1 MLDNERALYLFHQG
15 TYYRS
20 YEFFGCH
27 FLHDLDKPNRREMK
41 CDYGKAVFRVWAP
54 NAKAV
59 SLIGDFN
66 NWDSRK
72 HVMKKIGQG
81 GAWEVTVDYVAQ
93 FHKYKYEITTPE
105 NTKILK
111 ADPYATF
118 NQTNGETASMVFDIN
133 GYKWNDAE
141 YLKTR
146 NNKNA
151 YESPINIYE
160 VNLSSWRRKSDHSHY
175 TYAMLA
181 DELVDYCV
189 EMGYTHIEIMP
200 INEYP
205 FEGSWGYQCTGY
217 FSVTSR
223 FGTPHDF
230 MYLVDRAHQKGIGII
245 LDWVPSHFPKDE
257 FALIEFDG
265 RPLYEH
271 PRWDRQEHASW
282 GTRRFDYG
290 RTEVQSFLTSSAMML
305 FDYYHIDGLR
315 VDAVASM
322 LYLDYDKKA
331 GEWLPND
338 HGGNE
343 HLEAIAFLQKLNTA
357 VFKEYPH
364 ALMMAEESTAW
375 PMVTKPVSMG
385 GLGFNFKWNM
395 GWMNDVTEY
404 ITLDP
409 WFRRHHH
416 NKLTFSMMYAFTEN
430 FLLPISH
437 DEVVYGKGSLINK
450 MFGDYHQ
457 KFDGFRTFLIY
468 MYTHP
473 GKKLIFMG
481 SEFAQFDEWDNNSPL
496 QFHLLFNDQHWKTQ
510 QFVRELNH
518 FYATSP
524 ELFEIDF
531 DWTGFQ
537 WLQVD
542 DKKSNT
548 LAWTRKAKNGSELIC
563 IFNFSLAERKEYR
576 IDVPA
581 GLYEEVFGSSRE
593 NYGGRE
599 YRNEKM
605 RTHTDSKNTSY
616 IKVNLAPL
624 SAVILKKV
632 MNEWTI

>member
-1 MLDNERALYLFHQG
+1 MTDTDKALYLFHQG
-15 TYYRS
+15 TYYKS
-20 YEFFGCH
+20 YEFFGCQ
-27 FLHDLDKPNRREMK
+27 FLHEAGKATRRDIK

-59 SLIGDFN
+59 ALLGDFN
-66 NWDSRK
+66 GWDNRK
-72 HVMKKIGQG
+72 HVMKKVNKSGV
-81 GAWEVTVDYVAQ
+81 WEVIVDYVAQ
-93 FHKYKYEITTPE
+93 FNKYKYEITTPE
-105 NTKILK
+105 GHKILK

-118 NQTNGETASMVFDIN
+118 NQTSGETASMVYDIN
-133 GYKWNDAE
+133 GYKWSDAE
-141 YLKTR
+141 YRAKQ
-146 NNKNA
+146 KNP
-151 YESPINIYE
+151 YESPMNIYE
-160 VNLSSWRRKSDHSHY
+160 VNLSSWKRNTDWSRY
-175 TYAMLA
+175 TYSQLA
-181 DELVDYCV
+181 NELIDYCAD
-189 EMGYTHIEIMP
+189 MGYTHIEIMP

-205 FEGSWGYQCTGY
+205 FEGSWGYKCTGY
-217 FSVTSR
+217 FSITSR

-245 LDWVPSHFPKDE
+245 LDWVPSHFPKDD

-322 LYLDYDKKA
+322 LYLDYDKKH
-331 GEWLPND
+331 GEWIPND

-357 VFKEYPH
+357 IFKEFPH

-375 PMVTKPVSMG
+375 PMVTKPVNMG

-404 ITLDP
+404 IKLDP

-416 NKLTFSMMYAFTEN
+416 NKLTFSMMYAFTEQ

-450 MFGDYHQ
+450 MFGDYFQ
-457 KFDGFRTFLIY
+457 KFDGFRTFLTY
-468 MYTHP
+468 MFTHP
-473 GKKLIFMG
+473 GKKLTFMG
-481 SEFAQFDEWDNNSPL
+481 SEFAQFDEWDNGSPL
-496 QFHLLFNDQHWKTQ
+496 QFQLLFVDQHHKTLE
-510 QFVRELNH
+510 FSKALNH
-518 FYATSP
+518 FYKTHP
-524 ELFEIDF
+524 ELYEIDF
-531 DWTGFQ
+531 DWTGFE
-537 WLQVD
+537 WIQVD

-548 LAWTRKAKNGSELIC
+548 LAWKRKARNGSELIC
-563 IFNFSLAERKEYR
+563 AFNFSLAERKEYR
-576 IDVPA
+576 LNVSP
-581 GLYEEVFGSSRE
+581 GLYEEIFGTSRADF
-593 NYGGRE
+593 GGRE
-599 YRNEKM
+599 YRNTKM
-605 RTHTDSKNTSY
+605 RTITDSKKQSY
-616 IKVNLAPL
+616 IKVDLLPL
-624 SAVILKKV
+624 SAVILKKTL
-632 MNEWTI
+632 NEWTI

>member
-1 MLDNERALYLFHQG
+1 MTDTDKALYLFHQG
-15 TYYRS
+15 TYYKS

-27 FLHDLDKPNRREMK
+27 FLHEQGSQTRRDKK

-54 NAKAV
+54 HAKAV
-59 SLIGDFN
+59 SLLGDFN
-66 NWDSRK
+66 DWDNRK
-72 HVMKKIGQG
+72 HVMTKLNKDGV
-81 GAWEVTVDYVAQ
+81 WEVTVDYVAQ
-93 FHKYKYEITTPE
+93 FHKYKYEITCADG
-105 NTKILK
+105 KKLLK
-111 ADPYATF
+111 SDPYATF
-118 NQTNGETASMVFDIN
+118 NQTNGETASMVYDIN

-141 YLKTR
+141 YREKQKH
-146 NNKNA
+146 KNP

-160 VNLSSWRRKSDHSHY
+160 VNLSSWRRQPDHSHY
-175 TYAMLA
+175 TYSMFA

-265 RPLYEH
+265 KPLYEH

-290 RTEVQSFLTSSAMML
+290 RTEVQSFLTSSAMLL

-338 HGGNE
+338 QGGNE

-357 VFKEYPH
+357 IFKDYPH

-395 GWMNDVTEY
+395 GWMNDVTKY

-416 NKLTFSMMYAFTEN
+416 NKLTFSMMYAFTEQ

-457 KFDGFRTFLIY
+457 KFDGFRAFLTY

-481 SEFAQFDEWDNNSPL
+481 SEIAQFDEWDNDSAV
-496 QFHLLFNDQHWKTQ
+496 QFHLLFNDQHWKTKN
-510 QFVRELNH
+510 FVKELNN
-518 FYATSP
+518 FYASHK
-524 ELFEIDF
+524 ELYEIDF
-531 DWTGFQ
+531 DWTGFR
-537 WLQVD
+537 WIAVD

-548 LAWTRKAKNGSELIC
+548 LAWARIAKDGSELIC
-563 IFNFSLAERKEYR
+563 VFNFSLAQRDGYR
-576 IDVPA
+576 LDVSP
-581 GLYEEVFGSSRE
+581 GLYEEVFGTTRE
-593 NYGGRE
+593 DFGGRE
-599 YRNEKM
+599 YRNPKM
-605 RTHTDSKNTSY
+605 RTLTDGNGTNF
-616 IKVNLAPL
+616 IKVDLPPL
-624 SAVILKKV
+624 SAVLLKKTL
-632 MNEWTI
+632 NEWTI